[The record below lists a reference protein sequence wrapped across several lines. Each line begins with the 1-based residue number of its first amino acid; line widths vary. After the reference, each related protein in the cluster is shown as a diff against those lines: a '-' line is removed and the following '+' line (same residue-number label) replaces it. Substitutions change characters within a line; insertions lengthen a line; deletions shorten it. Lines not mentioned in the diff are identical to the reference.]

1 LNKRASSMR
10 ASQNIKLR
18 RAGEQSDH
26 PYARTRNMARMTV
39 VTASPTSEAR
49 IRMVLAID
57 VSLHVD
63 G

>member
-1 LNKRASSMR
+1 MR

-26 PYARTRNMARMTV
+26 PYARTRNMTRMTV